1 VSEFTVLDSA
11 EDVASAAAADIA
23 EALRDG
29 ARSLVLA
36 GGTTP
41 RRCYE
46 LLSRMEVD
54 WGRVSILFGDERCVR
69 PDHPESNYRMAR
81 EALLDR
87 VAPATV
93 YRMPAELG
101 PDEAAGL
108 YAHIVAAVSPLDVV
122 VLGVGEDGHTA
133 SLFPGHPALKAT
145 GLAVGI
151 RDSPKPPPQRVT
163 LTLTALLAARRVI
176 ILATGA
182 GKADAVARAKRHEV
196 PSGMIAGA
204 RWLIDRAAAGQL
216 PSPRRGEG

>member
-1 VSEFTVLDSA
+1 MSEVFTVLDTA
-11 EDVASAAAADIA
+11 EDVAAAAAADIA
-23 EALRDG
+23 ATLNDG

-46 LLSRMEVD
+46 LLARLDVA
-54 WGRVSILFGDERCVR
+54 WGRVSVLFGDERCVHA
-69 PDHPESNYRMAR
+69 DHPDSNYRMAR
-81 EALLDR
+81 EALLNR

-93 YRMPAELG
+93 YRIPAELG

-108 YAHIVAAVSPLDVV
+108 YAHVVSAVAPLDIV

-133 SLFPGHPALKAT
+133 SLFPGHSALKAT

-163 LTLTALLAARRVI
+163 LTLPALQAARHVI
-176 ILATGA
+176 ILATGE
-182 GKADAVARAKRHEV
+182 GKADAVARAKRKEV

-204 RWLIDRAAAGQL
+204 RWLIDRAAAG
-216 PSPRRGEG
+216 R

>member
-1 VSEFTVLDSA
+1 VSEEFTVLESA
-11 EDVASAAAADIA
+11 EDVAAAAAADIA

-41 RRCYE
+41 QRCYE
-46 LLSRMEVD
+46 LLARMEVA
-54 WGRVSILFGDERCVR
+54 WGRVSILFGDERCV
-69 PDHPESNYRMAR
+69 PPHHQDSNYRMAR

-108 YAHIVAAVSPLDVV
+108 YAHVVAAVAPLDVV
-122 VLGVGEDGHTA
+122 LLGVGEDGHTA
-133 SLFPGHPALKAT
+133 SLFPGHPALKAP

-163 LTLTALLAARRVI
+163 LTLNALQTARRVI

-182 GKADAVARAKRHEV
+182 GKADAVAKAKRHEV

-204 RWLIDRAAAGQL
+204 RWLIDRAAAGQ
-216 PSPRRGEG
+216 